1 MLRNGRVIF
10 TTLIPDSDI
19 CAYGGRSWL
28 MDMDAL
34 GGSRLAYSPFD
45 LNRDSE
51 YNATDYVELDGVK
64 VAVTGR
70 GSDSILTQPAFLS
83 ALWATMPIHRVPAA
97 TPMKVPSASRVPT
110 LARRAAGASHGDSC
124 DETISKVDA
133 PAWRD
138 AHRAA

>member
-1 MLRNGRVIF
+1 MQVTNPVLRNGRVIF

-70 GSDSILTQPAFLS
+70 GADSILTQPAFLS
-83 ALWATMPIHRVPAA
+83 G
-97 TPMKVPSASRVPT
+97 T
-110 LARRAAGASHGDSC
+110 LGDYAYTSSSGSNT
-124 DETISKVDA
+124 DDSTIGVEGSNSG
-133 PAWRD
+133 PGGRGRQSWRQL
-138 AHRAA
+138 R